1 MNCSLWSR
9 YKSEDDF
16 SGIALVAV
24 EGETEELEEV
34 VENIALQAY
43 YDKNTSEIIIK
54 HDQEITISKTDL
66 YNIVGQKIMQV
77 DFTNQRAN
85 VSLSTGIYILKFK
98 TLKGNIT
105 RKVKIQ

>member
-1 MNCSLWSR
+1 MLTLAAGE
-9 YKSEDDF
+9 YEDRF
-16 SGIALVAV
+16 AIVFNGL

-105 RKVKIQ
+105 RKIKIQ